1 MHAPLG
7 RDALVGVLD
16 LVTFASLGVVG
27 FELSASQ
34 KCCAQGCPMPLIAGL
49 SGPDQ

>member
-27 FELSASQ
+27 FELSALQ
-34 KCCAQGCPMPLIAGL
+34 KCCAQECPMPLIAGL